1 MVEFG
6 LKLQDNQVSEW
17 SEYYI
22 AYHDLKALLK
32 KVKQAIARYED
43 QAKKKPAL
51 AAEIKTNYEQ
61 GIHTF
66 ITKTPP
72 ISSVS
77 LASMGKSLSGNN
89 LSGLSQQQ
97 QLQRQTLTGKDTAEP
112 SIVSETTSLLSNLL
126 TPSSLAASGVVS
138 NNNNNTMASPTS
150 SAGAPA
156 AAASA
161 NNELLP
167 GSPSSTA
174 GVHGVVNKAL
184 SSVSG
189 YFEKRYETSLRDYLR
204 EIDALESDFDQ
215 RMEKEV
221 STLLAST
228 PSTSAEG

>member
-51 AAEIKTNYEQ
+51 AKEIKTNYDQ
-61 GIHTF
+61 GIQTF

-77 LASMGKSLSGNN
+77 LASLGKSLSSNN

-97 QLQRQTLTGKDTAEP
+97 QLQRQSLAGRDAAAAEP
-112 SIVSETTSLLSNLL
+112 SIVSETTGLLSKML
-126 TPSSLAASGVVS
+126 TPTSRSSQAAATTTTEGVS
-138 NNNNNTMASPTS
+138 SPTAS
-150 SAGAPA
+150 SAGA
-156 AAASA
+156 AS
-161 NNELLP
+161 NELLGLP

-189 YFEKRYETSLRDYLR
+189 YFEKRYETSLRDYLG

-215 RMEKEV
+215 RIEKEV
-221 STLLAST
+221 SALQ
-228 PSTSAEG
+228 